1 MEPILAGEQDDFPAS
16 LETLWRRRDLVLVAT
31 GSLVCLRTVYQS
43 AKAMGALSRFR
54 YAVLRA
60 ADYVLGTAE
69 DEIRRAVLQA
79 AALPGAR
86 VVVIYLSCLDILTRL
101 DFDDLEGRLSA
112 QTGCVVKCFFRGPL
126 AKTDAIPH
134 DSATAILASLPP
146 EAGEV
151 RAGAVLP
158 PPMGDIAGVS
168 DLLRGEGAA
177 NVLVTPSGCR
187 GALTRLD
194 MVPGQS
200 GVFAALPH
208 PKDYVFGMED
218 TMAAEVEMLT
228 REGRYREINL
238 LSSPV
243 PAFMA
248 LREEEV
254 LSAASDDV
262 LRRRSFSTDGFQD
275 AISGAAAATLFL
287 VEEAAAMWREETA
300 TVLVVGYTALLCG
313 DFAPLREAA
322 DDLASL
328 GYGVC
333 WAGRDALP
341 ERPALVWVV
350 SAVGTSAAQWLHR
363 RYGMPVVTKL
373 PLGEAGRAAWQTA
386 VRRAFPRGATEA
398 LPEDRP
404 AVTDRRQH
412 ILLIGDPVA
421 MRAIGSVLRRYGFGK
436 LRYAAYAWTEE
447 TAQLFRQV
455 NGDEALLCFR
465 SKEELQAAWDM
476 ADVVVADP
484 CFLSVMGDKTL
495 LPLPNGFLS
504 GREAAGAGSGVLGET
519 FAAVLQ
525 KFLLKGAGVKC
536 FKNNEL
542 SF

>member
-31 GSLVCLRTVYQS
+31 GSLVCLRAVYQS
-43 AKAMGALSRFR
+43 AKVMGALSRFR

-69 DEIRRAVLQA
+69 DEIRRAVLEA
-79 AALPGAR
+79 AALSGAR

-101 DFDDLEGRLSA
+101 DFDDLEDRLSA

-134 DSATAILASLPP
+134 ESAAAILAGLPP

-200 GVFAALPH
+200 GVFAALLH
-208 PKDYVFGMED
+208 PEDYIFGMED

-275 AISGAAAATLFL
+275 AVSGAAAATLFL
-287 VEEAAAMWREETA
+287 VQEAATMWREETE
-300 TVLVVGYTALLCG
+300 TVLVVGYSALLCG

-341 ERPALVWVV
+341 QRPALLWVV
-350 SAVGTSAAQWLHR
+350 SAAGMSAAQWLR
-363 RYGMPVVTKL
+363 RHYGIPAVTRL
-373 PLGEAGRAAWQTA
+373 PLGEAGRAAWLGE
-386 VRRAFPRGATEA
+386 VRRALSRGAA
-398 LPEDRP
+398 GAVPEERTTVRDR
-404 AVTDRRQH
+404 TQRF
-412 ILLIGDPVA
+412 LLIGDPMA
-421 MRAIGSVLRRYGFGK
+421 MRAIGAVLRRYGFGK
-436 LRYAAYAWTEE
+436 LRYAAYTWTKE
-447 TAQLFRQV
+447 TAELFRQA
-455 NGDEALLCFR
+455 NGDEALLCFQ
-465 SKEELQAAWDM
+465 SKEELQRRGIWRTSSWRIL
-476 ADVVVADP
+476 VFVP
-484 CFLSVMGDKTL
+484 SWEIRRCFLCRMASCPVGK
-495 LPLPNGFLS
+495 LP
-504 GREAAGAGSGVLGET
+504 GRAAGYWGRSSRRHCENFCWRVHE
-519 FAAVLQ
+519 
-525 KFLLKGAGVKC
+525 
-536 FKNNEL
+536 
-542 SF
+542 

>member
-31 GSLVCLRTVYQS
+31 GSLVCLRAVYQS
-43 AKAMGALSRFR
+43 AKVMGALSRFR

-60 ADYVLGTAE
+60 ADYVLGTVE
-69 DEIRRAVLQA
+69 DEVRRAVLKA

-86 VVVIYLSCLDILTRL
+86 VVVLYLSCLDILTRL
-101 DFDDLEGRLSA
+101 DFDDIEDRLSA

-126 AKTDAIPH
+126 AQTDAIPH
-134 DSATAILASLPP
+134 ESAAAILAGLPP

-200 GVFAALPH
+200 GVFAALLRPE
-208 PKDYVFGMED
+208 DYIFGMED

-228 REGRYREINL
+228 REGRYREVNL

-262 LRRRSFSTDGFQD
+262 LRRRGFSTDGFQD
-275 AISGAAAATLFL
+275 AVSGAAAATLVL
-287 VEEAAAMWREETA
+287 VQEAAAMWREETA
-300 TVLVVGYTALLCG
+300 TVLVVGYSALLCG
-313 DFAPLREAA
+313 DFAPFREAA
-322 DDLASL
+322 ADLVSL

-341 ERPALVWVV
+341 QRPALLWVV
-350 SAVGTSAAQWLHR
+350 SAAGMSAAQWLR
-363 RYGMPVVTKL
+363 RHYGIPAVTRL
-373 PLGEAGRAAWQTA
+373 PLGEAGRAAWLGEA
-386 VRRAFPRGATEA
+386 RRVCQRGVTEA

-404 AVTDRRQH
+404 AVTGRRRQ

-421 MRAIGSVLRRYGFGK
+421 MRAIGDVLRRYGFGR
-436 LRYAAYAWTEE
+436 LRYAAYTWTKE
-447 TAQLFRQV
+447 TAELFRQA
-455 NGDEALLCFR
+455 NGDEALLCFQ

-484 CFLSVMGDKTL
+484 CFRSVMGDKTL
-495 LPLPNGFLS
+495 LPLPDGLLS
-504 GREAAGAGSGVLGET
+504 GREAAEAGSGVLGAN
-519 FAAVLQ
+519 FAAALQ
-525 KFLLKGAGVKC
+525 KFLLTGA
-536 FKNNEL
+536 
-542 SF
+542 